1 MSEIKGFEWEDS
13 LSVGYNTIDLHHKKL
28 LTIMGQF
35 KDLFNL
41 PQEEYK
47 LKIGKI
53 LKNLSDYTYYHF
65 EEEEKVMKEYGYPYL
80 KEHAEI
86 HKSFIKKIREAIV
99 PLASGNIETG
109 LQFYDFLGRWLV
121 EHIAEADH
129 DWAEYIHKEHPEAQ
143 F

>member
-65 EEEEKVMKEYGYPYL
+65 EEEE
-80 KEHAEI
+80 I

-121 EHIAEADH
+121 EHIAGADH

>member
-28 LTIMGQF
+28 LTIMEQF
-35 KDLFNL
+35 KNLFDL

-53 LKNLSDYTYYHF
+53 LKSLSDYTYYHF
-65 EEEEKVMKEYGYPYL
+65 EEEEKVMNEYGYPDL

-86 HKSFIKKIREAIV
+86 HKTFKKKI
-99 PLASGNIETG
+99 IETDCAFSLRQYRNRASILRFFG
-109 LQFYDFLGRWLV
+109 QV
-121 EHIAEADH
+121 AC
-129 DWAEYIHKEHPEAQ
+129 
-143 F
+143 